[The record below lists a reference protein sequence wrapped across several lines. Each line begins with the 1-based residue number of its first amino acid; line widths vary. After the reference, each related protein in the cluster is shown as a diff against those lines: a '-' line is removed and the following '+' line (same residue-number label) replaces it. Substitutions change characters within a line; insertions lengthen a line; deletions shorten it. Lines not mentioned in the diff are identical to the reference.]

1 MARIRRFVGSA
12 RGTTSIEYALIA
24 VIVSLVIVGGST
36 TIGTKL
42 SRTFANVSG
51 NLS

>member
-1 MARIRRFVGSA
+1 MTRIRRFVESE

-24 VIVSLVIVGGST
+24 IIVSIVIVGGST
-36 TIGTKL
+36 AIGTKL